1 MRLWWRDVDEREV
14 WLDKLLGF
22 LNGGELSEPKAPGCA
37 LREEDVNE
45 EALAN
50 VEYGNACCSVAD
62 DGDILYYEIV
72 RPQKL

>member
-1 MRLWWRDVDEREV
+1 
-14 WLDKLLGF
+14 
-22 LNGGELSEPKAPGCA
+22 

-62 DGDILYYEIV
+62 NGDILYYEIM
-72 RPQKL
+72 